1 MSPQTRK
8 RLWKSN
14 FQHVS
19 VHTAQTWGDHFLM
32 ELHETC
38 ASAQKH
44 NTRHPLPLPLAEVS
58 AAAAET
64 QRRLIVLGY
73 NAALKAVSVTKGPQI
88 RFDRMQSGSN
98 RTMCAPR
105 PVASIRLARL
115 SDLFHETRL
124 PHSLCEAW
132 GGFRVAFYERAHQS
146 GPPRARRPTSST
158 TNVSN

>member
-38 ASAQKH
+38 ASAQNH
-44 NTRHPLPLPLAEVS
+44 NTRHPPPLQLEAL
-58 AAAAET
+58 AAAAAGT

-73 NAALKAVSVTKGPQI
+73 NAALKAVSVAKGPQL
-88 RFDRMQSGSN
+88 RFDRLQSGTSRTTCAPGPAAALFLQTSAAN
-98 RTMCAPR
+98 IDASLLSAVTMCWR
-105 PVASIRLARL
+105 
-115 SDLFHETRL
+115 
-124 PHSLCEAW
+124 
-132 GGFRVAFYERAHQS
+132 
-146 GPPRARRPTSST
+146 
-158 TNVSN
+158 